1 MTKHEGLDQYV
12 RRILKEKGLS
22 LSEVERRSGGSIS
35 DSYVCGIINGN
46 VGSLTIAKLKALALG
61 LGVPEDDVFAVARG
75 VSQKD
80 NQEFQ
85 ESTFAL
91 LFNKYKEL
99 SDNDKKEVLKFIEI
113 LDREIEWRRT
123 GPKLRASNAAAAS
136 GGSSP
141 EEADQLVEI
150 GS

>member
-1 MTKHEGLDQYV
+1 VTRHEGLDQYV

-61 LGVPEDDVFAVARG
+61 LGVPEDEVFAVARG
-75 VSQKD
+75 VSPKD

-91 LFNKYKEL
+91 LYYKYKEL
-99 SDNDKKEVLKFIEI
+99 SDEDKGEVIKFIEV

-123 GPKLRASNAAAAS
+123 GPKLKASSAAS
-136 GGSSP
+136 AGENSEDAP
-141 EEADQLVEI
+141 AVVEV
-150 GS
+150 GA

>member
-80 NQEFQ
+80 NHEFQ

-99 SDNDKKEVLKFIEI
+99 SESDKKEVLKFIEI

-123 GPKLRASNAAAAS
+123 GPKLRASNAAAS
-136 GGSSP
+136 GGSP
-141 EEADQLVEI
+141 EEADQLVEVA
-150 GS
+150 S